1 MIQRSQKKNREDGGV
16 EERGRGLVEVVW
28 SGKAFF

>member
-16 EERGRGLVEVVW
+16 EEGGRGLAEVVW